1 MYIYLPVALTSIN
14 VFLPVCL
21 GLAVGLLSGL
31 FGVGGGW
38 LMTPLLMMLGIQP
51 AVAAATDAAQIVGAS
66 TSGTYA
72 HWRLGNVDFKMGF
85 HLLIG
90 GFLGGLTGVEII
102 KILRVLG
109 NVNFLIKI
117 TYVIMLGV
125 IGTFMLIESLSKFK
139 SKNKTVEKKEKKE
152 SVITKFFKSL
162 PFQIH
167 YKKSG
172 VTHSILVTA
181 TVGYIV
187 GILAAIMGVGG
198 GFLMVPVM
206 FYLLK
211 MPMNIVIGTSLFQI
225 FFTCVEVTFL
235 QAYINHTVDILLA
248 ILLLIGSSF
257 GAQIGAI
264 IGKKIKGEQLRILMA
279 ILVLMVTVKI
289 IIELIT
295 PPSILLSPAGG
306 H

>member
-1 MYIYLPVALTSIN
+1 MDIYLPLALTSIN
-14 VFLPVCL
+14 IFLPVCL
-21 GLAVGLLSGL
+21 GLFVGLLSGL

-38 LMTPLLMMLGIQP
+38 LMTPLLMMFGIQP

-90 GFLGGLTGVEII
+90 GFLGGLTGVELI
-102 KILRVLG
+102 KILRVIG

-117 TYVIMLGV
+117 TYVVMLGI
-125 IGTFMLIESLSKFK
+125 IGIFMFIESVKTLRE
-139 SKNKTVEKKEKKE
+139 KNKTVSKRNSED
-152 SVITKFFKSL
+152 SAITKFFKSL
-162 PFQIH
+162 PLQI
-167 YKKSG
+167 YYNRSG
-172 VTHSILVTA
+172 VSHSILVTIS
-181 TVGYIV
+181 VGYIV
-187 GILAAIMGVGG
+187 GILSAVMGVGG

-206 FYLLK
+206 FYLLR
-211 MPMNIVIGTSLFQI
+211 MPMNMVVGTSLFQI

-235 QAYINHTVDILLA
+235 QAYINYTVDILLA

-257 GAQIGAI
+257 GAQVGAI

-279 ILVLMVTVKI
+279 ILVLIVTVKI
-289 IIELIT
+289 VLELIT
-295 PPSILLSPAGG
+295 PPSILLSSAGG